1 MPLPRPVACKG
12 PWMHL
17 AAAALAAMLGSAGC
31 DPPPTQIPPG
41 PGHTASPPIVD
52 RPVDPP
58 PAAPIELTEAD
69 AGAGPSDGSGGAGEE
84 SGPVASADPGA
95 GPGKGP
101 GGGGTGKG
109 VRDGGACERGEQC
122 ASGICEGQ
130 GCGAERK
137 GVCMSQNRRCTRDL
151 RAFCG
156 CDGQTFRASGSCP
169 GRRYSARA
177 ACK

>member
-1 MPLPRPVACKG
+1 MPAPRPVACKG

-17 AAAALAAMLGSAGC
+17 AAAALSITVVLGC

-41 PGHTASPPIVD
+41 PGVAPSRAIKD
-52 RPVDPP
+52 RPVEPP
-58 PAAPIELTEAD
+58 PAAPIEMSDAPD
-69 AGAGPSDGSGGAGEE
+69 AGAGPAEAAAEGGAE
-84 SGPVASADPGA
+84 SGPVASSGGDRPPA
-95 GPGKGP
+95 
-101 GGGGTGKG
+101 GGGSGKG
-109 VRDGGACERGEQC
+109 VRDGGACERGDQC

-130 GCGAERK
+130 GCGGDSK

-151 RAFCG
+151 RAYCG

-169 GRRYSARA
+169 GRRYSART

>member
-17 AAAALAAMLGSAGC
+17 AAAALAMAAMLGSAGC

-41 PGHTASPPIVD
+41 PSHAASPPIVD
-52 RPVDPP
+52 RPIDPP
-58 PAAPIELTEAD
+58 PAVPIDMTEAD
-69 AGAGPSDGSGGAGEE
+69 AGAGPSDGAGGGDE
-84 SGPVASADPGA
+84 SGTVASA
-95 GPGKGP
+95 GPG

-109 VRDGGACERGEQC
+109 TRDGGACERGEEC

-130 GCGAERK
+130 GCGAGSK

-151 RAFCG
+151 RAYCG

-169 GRRYSARA
+169 GRRYSARS

>member
-1 MPLPRPVACKG
+1 MSAPRSVACKG

-17 AAAALAAMLGSAGC
+17 AAAALSIAAVLGC

-41 PGHTASPPIVD
+41 PAVAPSRPIED
-52 RPVDPP
+52 RPIDRPL
-58 PAAPIELTEAD
+58 APVELGDSVD
-69 AGAGPSDGSGGAGEE
+69 AGAGPSEAAAEGDVPD
-84 SGPVASADPGA
+84 PVASAGGKTPA
-95 GPGKGP
+95 GS
-101 GGGGTGKG
+101 GKG
-109 VRDGGACERGEQC
+109 VRDGGACDSGDQC

-130 GCGAERK
+130 GCGADKK

-151 RAFCG
+151 RAYCG

>member
-1 MPLPRPVACKG
+1 MPAPRPVACKG
-12 PWMHL
+12 PWMHV
-17 AAAALAAMLGSAGC
+17 AAAVLSLAVVLSC

-41 PGHTASPPIVD
+41 PGVAASRPIED

-58 PAAPIELTEAD
+58 PPAPVELSESPSSQD
-69 AGAGPSDGSGGAGEE
+69 AGPPPEGAASGE
-84 SGPVASADPGA
+84 SEPVASAGD
-95 GPGKGP
+95 GKP
-101 GGGGTGKG
+101 AGGGTGKG
-109 VRDGGACERGEQC
+109 TRDGGACERGDQC

-130 GCGAERK
+130 GCGADSK

-151 RAFCG
+151 RAYCG

-169 GRRYSARA
+169 GRRYSART

>member
-1 MPLPRPVACKG
+1 
-12 PWMHL
+12 MHL
-17 AAAALAAMLGSAGC
+17 AAAALSIATVLGC

-41 PGHTASPPIVD
+41 PGAAPSRPIED
-52 RPVDPP
+52 RPMEPP
-58 PAAPIELTEAD
+58 PAAPIELSDSLD
-69 AGAGPSDGSGGAGEE
+69 AGAGPSEGGPAGGEE
-84 SGPVASADPGA
+84 AGPVASA
-95 GPGKGP
+95 
-101 GGGGTGKG
+101 GGETPAAGGTGTG
-109 VRDGGACERGEQC
+109 MRDGGACESGDQC

-130 GCGAERK
+130 GCGADRK

-151 RAFCG
+151 RAYCG